1 VRDALGLLA
10 FGAVFTLAGYGVL
23 APLVAFRSAW
33 EAVSLAGV
41 AYLAGLASVGT
52 LLTLVVLAG
61 VPLGVPAVLLAAASV
76 TATGVV
82 LARRRTRVSLPRRR
96 SGRAEAVVGAILLA
110 AVVVVLEAGF
120 RAARL
125 HGLSAWDAGAF
136 WVPKAETLFF
146 TGELDAAHFGTL
158 PNPSYPPLV
167 PILQAS
173 AFVLMGSANVTALH
187 LVAWSMLAG
196 AALGAGVLL
205 ARFAGPALAWGAA
218 LLLVTAPEIVDAGSA
233 PQADVLLDL
242 LLAFVLVLLVLA
254 LRTRRAEPVALALVF
269 AAGAA
274 LTKREGLLVLACVA
288 GATVLAWRAPWR
300 RRWHV
305 AALLGVTALA
315 VSIPWRIWFTSR
327 SLTSDAPEAGGAG
340 LLDHLDRFWPSL
352 WLVLR
357 TLGDVGEWGALPAAA
372 LLAVAAAALGVRR
385 REAALVAAFLGFCVI
400 AFTWVMWAFPSLPL
414 TQQASLNP
422 IIRLTGSALIPAVL
436 CAPLLLPRLRALG
449 LGRAP
454 ARRPA
459 ALAAGV
465 VAVALAY
472 PVAVLAVDGRPRF
485 PSRDDCSDRLAEPI
499 PPFEVVYVRSPS
511 LTQARAARDRLI
523 GLGFV
528 DAQTLADGCGRW
540 KVVNLGVQTAEQLRG
555 HLQDARRVGYDPWIE
570 RA

>member
-1 VRDALGLLA
+1 VGLLA

-33 EAVSLAGV
+33 EAVSLAGL
-41 AYLAGLASVGT
+41 AYLAGLAAVGT

-61 VPLGVPAVLLAAASV
+61 VPLGIPAVLATAAVVA
-76 TATGVV
+76 ATG
-82 LARRRTRVSLPRRR
+82 LLLSRRRTPPSLPRRR
-96 SGRAEAVVGAILLA
+96 TGRAEAIAGAVLLA

-146 TGELDAAHFGTL
+146 TGEFDAGQFGTL

-173 AFVLMGSANVTALH
+173 AFALMGGATVSALH
-187 LVAWSMLAG
+187 LVAWSALAG
-196 AALGAGVLL
+196 AALGAGALL
-205 ARFAGPALAWGAA
+205 SRFAGPALAWGAA
-218 LLLVTAPEIVDAGSA
+218 LLLVTAPEVVDAGSA

-242 LLAFVLVLLVLA
+242 LLGFVLLLLVLA
-254 LRTRRAEPVALALVF
+254 SRTRRLEPVALALVF

-288 GATVLAWRAPWR
+288 GATVLTWRRPWR
-300 RRWHV
+300 SRWHV
-305 AALLGVTALA
+305 AALVGVTALA
-315 VSIPWRIWFTSR
+315 VTIPWRIWFTRR
-327 SLTSDAPEAGGAG
+327 SLMSDAPEAGGAG
-340 LLDHLDRFWPSL
+340 LLDHLDRFGPSL
-352 WLVLR
+352 SLVLR
-357 TLGDVGEWGALPAAA
+357 TLGDLGEWSALPAVA
-372 LLAVAAAALGVRR
+372 LLAVATAALGARR

-400 AFTWVMWAFPSLPL
+400 GFTWVMWAFPSLPL

-422 IIRLTGSALIPAVL
+422 IVRLSGSALIPARL

-459 ALAAGV
+459 ALTAAV
-465 VAVALAY
+465 VAVVALAY

-485 PSRDDCSDRLAEPI
+485 PSRDDCSDRIAEPT

-511 LTQARAARDRLI
+511 LTEARAARDRLVA
-523 GLGFV
+523 LGFV

-555 HLQDARRVGYDPWIE
+555 HLADAHRVGYDPWIE